1 MSSDQKPSLGRVVH
15 YVIALS
21 HDGEPVIQPAMVVA
35 CWPDSVNLQV
45 LVDGQNV
52 NRSKLPP
59 RSVYAPDDAECAAGL
74 AWRTSA
80 HHSDAKAPGTWHWPP
95 RV

>member
-21 HDGEPVIQPAMVVA
+21 HDGEPVVQPAIVVA

-45 LVDGQNV
+45 LLDGGNV
-52 NRSKLPP
+52 NRSRFAAPSP
-59 RSVYAPDDAECAAGL
+59 YAPTDAECAVGL
-74 AWRTSA
+74 AWRTSV
-80 HHSDAKAPGTWHWPP
+80 HHSDANAPGTWHWPP